1 MPQIRVVHS
10 RRVSL
15 CLDRDSRAGI
25 DARAGNY
32 AAESKRLLE
41 SDCSMLSLNRTLLCA
56 RLPAETGRDAP
67 NSGCSRQEGKHIRLS
82 IDRLVCPKRSSR
94 WQSIS
99 SDSCAGPLPNSAEF
113 PDAMD
118 PERGSVGSG
127 AVVALCRT
135 VAGRVPVWK
144 CHAGKES
151 AAQRWWER
159 CSWKDSEV
167 QCRTGAF
174 WGNQGLTGAS
184 RFRGLL
190 PALTAQF
197 RAAAL
202 RCCARCSPL
211 YWLLPAKTQLP
222 PYGGLR
228 ESELKCLRS
237 HPTPLRFYP
246 QALSGAPAL
255 S

>member
-1 MPQIRVVHS
+1 
-10 RRVSL
+10 
-15 CLDRDSRAGI
+15 
-25 DARAGNY
+25 
-32 AAESKRLLE
+32 
-41 SDCSMLSLNRTLLCA
+41 MLSLTVLCA
-56 RLPAETGRDAP
+56 GPPAETGRDAP

-159 CSWKDSEV
+159 CSWKSSGTAILCPVLSRFCTALVLTMTDSE
-167 QCRTGAF
+167 AF
-174 WGNQGLTGAS
+174 VVFPRPCSRVCATAWQSSVFAWLRGRLVPLQG
-184 RFRGLL
+184 
-190 PALTAQF
+190 
-197 RAAAL
+197 
-202 RCCARCSPL
+202 
-211 YWLLPAKTQLP
+211 Y
-222 PYGGLR
+222 
-228 ESELKCLRS
+228 
-237 HPTPLRFYP
+237 
-246 QALSGAPAL
+246 
-255 S
+255 